1 MNVSGGAWGAPGGAP
16 GAPGGATGAPGGAPG
31 APGNGLQPPGGGPGR
46 EPDARDG
53 LARVQSVGGCLFRL
67 LAWGCAALY
76 LLICLAAAYSRRSP
90 ADLATI
96 VVAALVA
103 YSCLARRGLTQWT
116 AASAAASL
124 LLTWALAI
132 GNVGVRDQAAL
143 VEVTGLLVLVA
154 RMVWTAPK
162 RRLAWLT
169 ALAAVPVVL
178 VPLRGSETMLIFL
191 AGPLAVLVAIA
202 IGAGLY
208 LRALDERRRRALSD
222 ARRDERLELAR
233 DLHDFVAHHVTGIV
247 VQAQAARFAASSGA
261 AAQSPEQLD
270 RMFGQIERAGTE
282 ALTSMRRMVGLLR
295 DAQEPGRGPEPGAT
309 RPVGDLAQ
317 VAELVDGFG
326 DTPPAA
332 LALADDLGELPP
344 EVVTSVHRVVQEA
357 LTNARKHAA
366 DASVVRVSVARLGD
380 GSVEVAVRD
389 DGQGRGRRL
398 PSGGFG
404 LAGLAERVDAI
415 GGRLTAGPRPEGG
428 WEVVAVIPV
437 SES

>member
-1 MNVSGGAWGAPGGAP
+1 MNASGGATSAPGG
-16 GAPGGATGAPGGAPG
+16 GAPD
-31 APGNGLQPPGGGPGR
+31 GGGPGGLGPGPR
-46 EPDARDG
+46 PDARQDAKDG

-67 LAWGCAALY
+67 MAWGCAALY
-76 LLICLAAAYSRRSP
+76 LMLCLAVSYSNGSP
-90 ADLATI
+90 WDLATV
-96 VVAALVA
+96 VVAAIVA
-103 YSCLARRGLTQWT
+103 YACLARRRLEQW
-116 AASAAASL
+116 AAVSAGSSL
-124 LLTWALAI
+124 LLTWMLAA
-132 GNVGVRDQAAL
+132 VHTGVRDQAAL

-154 RMVWTAPK
+154 RMVWTAPQN
-162 RRLAWLT
+162 RLVGMTTLV
-169 ALAAVPVVL
+169 AVPVVV
-178 VPLRGSETMLIFL
+178 VPLRGSEMMLVFF

-202 IGAGLY
+202 IGTGLY
-208 LRALDERRRRALSD
+208 LRALDERRVRALSD

-270 RMFGQIERAGTE
+270 RMFGQIEKAGTE

-309 RPVGDLAQ
+309 RPVGDLTQIAD
-317 VAELVDGFG
+317 LVDGFG

-366 DASVVRVSVARLGD
+366 DATVVRVSVARLGD

-415 GGRLTAGPRPEGG
+415 GGRLYAGPRPEGG

-437 SES
+437 VES